1 MSEETITKKDSKN
14 KFKTLEWFIVLMAG
28 IVLGSLEAVNCL
40 FFNLSY
46 YRGIVD
52 WFFGMALIVFIIH
65 LSFRQI
71 FKIQDKLVLKREQ
84 VKQADRSL
92 RHIVDNTCDA
102 IFTIDLQ
109 GRYTFANKP
118 TEMLT
123 GYSTERLMKT
133 GINDIVSPEY
143 RPLVQEH
150 LKVVADDEPFKYPLE
165 FEIVKPDG
173 STVPVEMNFMPVKN
187 GKGDITA
194 FQGVAKDVTRA
205 KELEKSREEKRR
217 YLQAIAKVGQIIL
230 ETPAILPYFEMLEVL
245 GTASE
250 AQNARVFLRNNGSS
264 KDSGWKKEAEWKLKT
279 GAVLSGA
286 DTKANYPTDENIR
299 KLRESLKLTG
309 KPSRSIKGNRSVITF
324 PIVIKKEIEGF
335 VSFTKS
341 SDHPRWTSEHMNLLT
356 TAINMLA
363 HAMERQKTN
372 EQLKQH
378 FVSLAGA
385 VSNALFF
392 VDPYTA
398 NHQKR
403 VAEMALY
410 IGNKLGLGQ
419 ERCEWLHFG
428 GLLHDI
434 GKATIPNTIL
444 SKPGK
449 LTEEEWILVKSH
461 ARRGYDILK
470 EMNLP
475 DQVTDLV
482 LHHHERLNGSGYPD
496 GLGEGELSAEVRI
509 LGLCDVIEAMSSHRP
524 YRPARTFD
532 EINDEL
538 IAGMGNKY
546 DREMVELILEQLGN
560 GGYNILIGGEKNKSA
575 VN

>member
-52 WFFGMALIVFIIH
+52 WFFGMALIVFIVH

-123 GYSTERLMKT
+123 GYSTERLLKT
-133 GINDIVSPEY
+133 GINEIVSPEY

-165 FEIVKPDG
+165 FEIVKPDC
-173 STVPVEMNFMPVKN
+173 STVPVEMNFMPVRN
-187 GKGDITA
+187 GSGDITG

-230 ETPAILPYFEMLEVL
+230 ETPAILPYTEMLEVL

-264 KDSGWKKEAEWKLKT
+264 KDSGWKKEAEWNLKT
-279 GAVLSGA
+279 GAALSGV
-286 DTKANYPTDENIR
+286 DTKADYPTDVSIR

-309 KPSRSIKGNRSVITF
+309 KPSRSIKGNRSIITF
-324 PIVIKKEIEGF
+324 PIIVKKEIEGF

-341 SDHPRWTSEHMNLLT
+341 SEHTRWTSEHMNLLT

-403 VAEMALY
+403 VADMALY
-410 IGNKLGLGQ
+410 IGNKLGLDQ

-496 GLGEGELSAEVRI
+496 GLGDGELSAEVRI

-538 IAGMGNKY
+538 ITGMGNKY
-546 DREMVELILEQLGN
+546 DREIVELILEQLGN
-560 GGYNILIGGEKNKSA
+560 GGYNILIGGEKSKSM